1 MISGPHWYS
10 RGLRSLRKALAVAF
24 MSPVMIHTRD
34 SFAHRRSCGHIVIAC
49 FELLNWLYSKG
60 DYVLEREAFSR
71 CSKEAELDKDPA
83 QKVEGFPTTGG
94 VLAVGSARKD
104 FGEQDTMG
112 WCSLRLVVFCLSR
125 SPSENRDS
133 GLSMESTHTL
143 PTEETAAFCTVTWM
157 PALVSPRICSLI
169 YSPTRQEEWQPH
181 PWIVCHRVQPQ
192 AGTSNLFGPKAAA
205 S

>member
-83 QKVEGFPTTGG
+83 QKAEGFPTTGG

-112 WCSLRLVVFCLSR
+112 WCSLRRCILLVKIAIW
-125 SPSENRDS
+125 EQ
-133 GLSMESTHTL
+133 GLRIVYGIHTHTPYRRNSSIL
-143 PTEETAAFCTVTWM
+143 
-157 PALVSPRICSLI
+157 
-169 YSPTRQEEWQPH
+169 H
-181 PWIVCHRVQPQ
+181 
-192 AGTSNLFGPKAAA
+192 SNMDA
-205 S
+205 SIGFSQDLLLNLQSH